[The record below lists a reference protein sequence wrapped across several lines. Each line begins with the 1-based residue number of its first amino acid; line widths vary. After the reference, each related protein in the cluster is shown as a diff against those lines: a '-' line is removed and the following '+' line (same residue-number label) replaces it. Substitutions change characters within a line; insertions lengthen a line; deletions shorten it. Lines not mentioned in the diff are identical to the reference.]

1 MDVYINRQALLVRFA
16 FNELHGRQSTDGLRR
31 GEYKPQMLR

>member
-1 MDVYINRQALLVRFA
+1 MFILTGKHCLSRFA

-31 GEYKPQMLR
+31 GEYEPQMLR